1 MIEGGVPGYDVSS
14 WFGLFVPA
22 KTPKEIVSKVDAEV
36 VSILK
41 MPKIG
46 EKLLGLGAGPVFK
59 TPDQANKYFHN
70 EIDRWTKVVKASGA
84 RAD

>member
-22 KTPKEIVSKVDAEV
+22 KTPKEIVNKVNAEV
-36 VSILK
+36 VRILK
-41 MPKIG
+41 TPETR
-46 EKLLGLGAGPVFK
+46 EKLLGLGADLVFK
-59 TPDQANKYFHN
+59 TPEQANKYFHD

-84 RAD
+84 KAD